1 MTGDK
6 THKTITPN
14 TIQLVESLV
23 ILPRKSLYAAFPN
36 TILLLLLLLL
46 LLFLLL
52 LIKNVVY
59 SFFQRFQNVPLEE
72 IEDYLGIILKLC
84 LL

>member
-36 TILLLLLLLL
+36 TILLLL

>member
-46 LLFLLL
+46 LFLLL

-59 SFFQRFQNVPLEE
+59 SFFQRFQSVPFEE